1 MPKTATAGQ
10 MPARFRLK
18 CLTLAKDPRYEKIAL
33 ILQKQF
39 YEIGVDME
47 IEALPARDLISR
59 LRSGNFDLVLMER
72 TSGRSLAWTYLSFHS
87 SQNPAGYT
95 AADKVLD
102 RLRQTTADS
111 GVRTAVSDLQQ
122 IFHDDPPAIFIFWP
136 KVARVV
142 SSKFVVPD
150 EGGKDRHEQIL
161 ALASG
166 HVRSMRRIT
175 SRFVLL
181 IASAAIAPLVVYG
194 VISLINL
201 RNGTISSVREGSQR
215 VADQVAEQI
224 GQYVAHNTRVLR
236 SLGLTLRGIYLE
248 PWQQSRV
255 IKDYLIDF
263 PEFRE
268 ISFFGAGGR
277 LIATSRPGDST
288 LSIPAA
294 TDVDA
299 NGIYIAPLQL
309 DDDGLPRTTIAVRVV
324 PAGSGG
330 WLGSRRDCTRRA
342 VANGRPRPRRH
353 AGVCAS
359 HRRGPAPHRARQS
372 EQEASRGVEQRRHR
386 REIRGTGVRP

>member
-1 MPKTATAGQ
+1 
-10 MPARFRLK
+10 
-18 CLTLAKDPRYEKIAL
+18 
-33 ILQKQF
+33 
-39 YEIGVDME
+39 
-47 IEALPARDLISR
+47 
-59 LRSGNFDLVLMER
+59 
-72 TSGRSLAWTYLSFHS
+72 
-87 SQNPAGYT
+87 
-95 AADKVLD
+95 
-102 RLRQTTADS
+102 
-111 GVRTAVSDLQQ
+111 
-122 IFHDDPPAIFIFWP
+122 
-136 KVARVV
+136 
-142 SSKFVVPD
+142 
-150 EGGKDRHEQIL
+150 
-161 ALASG
+161 
-166 HVRSMRRIT
+166 MRRIT

-201 RNGTISSVREGSQR
+201 RNGTISSVSEGSQR

-236 SLGLTLRGIYLE
+236 SVGLTLRGIHLE

-255 IKDYLIDF
+255 LKDYLIDF

-299 NGIYIAPLQL
+299 DGIYIAPLQL

-324 PAGSGG
+324 PAGSGS
-330 WLGSRRDCTRRA
+330 WLGSRRDRTRRA
-342 VANGRPRPRRH
+342 VAHGRPRPRRH

-359 HRRGPAPHRARQS
+359 RRRESASYRARQS

-386 REIRGTGVRP
+386 REIRGTGIRTQAARGRRVGAQDRRIPGH